1 MANPMYGQ
9 NKSDTKLDVLKSV
22 GDGDFSD
29 AKFLGRYL
37 DYMAGYQGN
46 LTATGIAITDAEA
59 VAGLATATTAEILAT
74 TLNKSAINTFAG
86 TNSAAGSMCYLPA
99 AVAGDHVVLDITGE
113 VDDTT
118 AALPIKCVGAPGA
131 ASNVFAKQAIAVHSA
146 AIAAQSVE
154 TAGTAG
160 TPTSVNLIYTP
171 AAAATNCLGPGSMI
185 HFFAPVNGEWLVRI
199 DAVQKGTGATGT
211 LTVS

>member
-1 MANPMYGQ
+1 MANPLYGQ
-9 NKSDTKLDVLKSV
+9 NTADNKLDILKNV

-29 AKFLGRYL
+29 AKFLSRYL
-37 DYMAGYQGN
+37 DYLAGYQGN
-46 LTATGIAITDAEA
+46 LSTTGIDISDAEA

-74 TLNKSAINTFAG
+74 TLLPNALNTFDG
-86 TNSAAGSMCYLPA
+86 TNSAAGTMCYLPA
-99 AVAGDHVVLDITGE
+99 AFTGDHIVLDITDE

-118 AALPIKCVGAPGA
+118 NALPIKCVGAPGA
-131 ASNVFAKQAIAVHSA
+131 SANVFAKQTVAVHSA

-171 AAAATNCLGPGSMI
+171 AAAATNCLGPGTMI
-185 HFFAPVNGEWLVRI
+185 HFFCPVDGEWLVRI

>member
-1 MANPMYGQ
+1 MANPLYGQ
-9 NKSDTKLDVLKSV
+9 NTADNKLDILKNV

-29 AKFLGRYL
+29 AKFLSRYL
-37 DYMAGYQGN
+37 DYLAGYQGN
-46 LTATGIAITDAEA
+46 LSATGIDISDAEA

-74 TLNKSAINTFAG
+74 TLIKGAVNTFAG

-99 AVAGDHVVLDITGE
+99 AVAGDHLVLDITGE
-113 VDDTT
+113 IDDTT

-131 ASNVFAKQAIAVHSA
+131 SSNVFAKQHVAVHSA

-154 TAGTAG
+154 TAGTYSA
-160 TPTSVNLIYTP
+160 PTSVNLIYTP
-171 AAAATNCLGPGSMI
+171 AAAATNCLGPGTMI
-185 HFFAPVNGEWLVRI
+185 HFFAPVDDEWLVRI

>member
-1 MANPMYGQ
+1 MANPLYGQ
-9 NKSDTKLDVLKSV
+9 NTADNKLDILKNV

-29 AKFLGRYL
+29 AKFLSRYL
-37 DYMAGYQGN
+37 DYLAGYQGN
-46 LTATGIAITDAEA
+46 LSTTGIDISDAEA

-74 TLNKSAINTFAG
+74 TLIKGAVNTFAG

-99 AVAGDHVVLDITGE
+99 AVAGDHLVLDITGE

-131 ASNVFAKQAIAVHSA
+131 SSNVFAKQHVAVHSA

-154 TAGTAG
+154 TAGTYAA
-160 TPTSVNLIYTP
+160 PTSVNLIYTP
-171 AAAATNCLGPGSMI
+171 AAAATNCLGPGTMI
-185 HFFAPVNGEWLVRI
+185 HFFAPVDDEWLVRI